1 MSIET
6 QSYYY
11 LLDPFVQF
19 ENNAGKPIVA
29 GHIEVYKSGTDEKV
43 ITLQDFD
50 GTENPF
56 KIPLGSDGRATIL
69 VDIGYTY
76 DAYVYDSFNNLA
88 CSRLNIIP
96 LTDGDI
102 TVQGLTK
109 VYHDETLKGQGTAT
123 DPLSVADGAQSTVS
137 VSAPLTGNGAPE
149 TPVGLDTDK
158 FIIKDIYGNATMY
171 DSKGNQVALTVNNT
185 TNENE
190 AHIHVESKYEDCS
203 YWWAEIDGA
212 DGGFIQQNWYDTS
225 GTSAR
230 EHLAI
235 TRSDI
240 YWGVFDEDNNFT
252 RTYSVKDEIGN
263 KTSKSDFYFDENGVC
278 QSVYGKPFAASWA
291 NEANEANKAY
301 KDGNGDDI
309 ASTYTKKSDFDTWT
323 DEGRTYVTGLD
334 GNAFNAHWANYA
346 THDENGNVIT
356 ESYAGKSDF
365 VFDKDNHLYTVSGKE
380 IWAAGANYAAKSD
393 SATNA
398 FSASKADSAS
408 EAAIA
413 GRALN
418 DNDGNNITTTY
429 VNKNSL
435 LYWYDADNNRYSLTG
450 VNKGGGYTAD
460 ILANWSEYA
469 GSAEHATNATNAY
482 KSNRDDLGRII
493 SNTYQTK
500 LTDYSPATWNT
511 VTAKANISDFGFN
524 EFDKCTTISGRQI
537 DANWANYATHDE
549 QGNVI
554 TDTYQTKLTDYNPS
568 LWNTV
573 SDKLDTTAFSNVS
586 GTFLTAHQSLDGYA
600 KTADLTAY
608 YPITGGNLKGSIAAS
623 GAGSTSNQ
631 QTGVVYAKITNTTQ
645 SNRAGL
651 STNGSVLAGDYGS
664 TTSQTIGVRRKISD
678 TSAMAGRFQLYSDG
692 NVSFQ
697 QVSNNGTADSIVCQ
711 LQYGQT
717 TTGFNWG
724 TMTSGTTVKHIAYT
738 EDIPSVPV
746 IGTIE
751 V

>member
-1 MSIET
+1 MAVT
-6 QSYYY
+6 Y
-11 LLDPFVQF
+11 LRLFSGVKQF
-19 ENNAGKPIVA
+19 EKKNGSLNVGGYLRVFYAGR
-29 GHIEVYKSGTDEKV
+29 TDELATTYK
-43 ITLQDFD
+43 DAE
-50 GTENPF
+50 GYARNPEW
-56 KIPLGSDGRATIL
+56 IILDNNGRANVF
-69 VDIGYTY
+69 VDASF
-76 DAYVYDSFNNLA
+76 AYNLIVYDSDKNELWSQYDMFPENVVEVKIEGL
-88 CSRLNIIP
+88 SR
-96 LTDGDI
+96 
-102 TVQGLTK
+102 
-109 VYHDETLKGQGTAT
+109 VYSTY
-123 DPLSVADGAQSTVS
+123 PLSG
-137 VSAPLTGNGAPE
+137 TGKEDDPI
-149 TPVGLDTDK
+149 GLDSDK
-158 FIIKDIYGNATMY
+158 LIIKDIYGNATMY

-185 TNENE
+185 ENENE
-190 AHIHVESKYEDCS
+190 AHIHVESKYEDGS

-212 DGGFIQQNWYDTS
+212 RGGIIQQNWYDTT
-225 GTSAR
+225 GTSAHD
-230 EHLAI
+230 HLAI

-240 YWGVFDEDNNFT
+240 AWGVFDEDGNFT

-263 KTSKSDFYFDENGVC
+263 KTSKSDFYFDENGRC

-301 KDGNGDDI
+301 KDGNGNVITD
-309 ASTYTKKSDFDTWT
+309 TYVNKSDIQLNDY
-323 DEGRTYVTGLD
+323 GYVYSIS
-334 GNAFNAHWANYA
+334 GNGIDAHWANYA

-356 ESYAGKSDF
+356 DTYANKSDF

-398 FSASKADSAS
+398 FSASKANSAS
-408 EAAIA
+408 EAAHA
-413 GRALN
+413 GRALC

-429 VNKNSL
+429 VNKNNL

-460 ILANWSEYA
+460 IHANWSEYA

-482 KSNRDDLGRII
+482 KSSRDDLGRVI

-537 DANWANYATHDE
+537 DANWANYATHDD

-554 TDTYQTKLTDYNPS
+554 TDTYATKTELG
-568 LWNTV
+568 
-573 SDKLDTTAFSNVS
+573 DKLDITAFSDVS

-623 GAGSTSNQ
+623 GTGSTSNQ

-651 STNGSVLAGDYGS
+651 STNGSVFAGDYGS
-664 TTSQTIGVRRKISD
+664 TTSQTIGVRMKISD

-697 QVSNNGTADSIVCQ
+697 QISNNGTADSIVCQ